1 MASHRRFQKIR
12 RWRDTLHALNK
23 HGVSEVEFEGTVKL
37 HGSNAGVIAAP
48 GAPLQAQSRK
58 LLIDE
63 TGLSGFGA
71 FVAQNESLLAWL
83 IDDLKKSN
91 DVQASSTVVI
101 FGEWCGGNI
110 QKGVALTHL
119 PKHYAIYE
127 MYVLPSEHTGPLA
140 EDTYERCTKI
150 PARFPATPA
159 LDDAGIYCID
169 RVPPIRVTVQVDSP
183 DSVHAALD
191 LFERVTNEAGALC
204 PWAKTFGV
212 EGAGE
217 GWVWSP
223 TDIELRRFS
232 DNTFKTKAEAFK
244 NPAGSPGAGKK
255 AKSVLPPGASQ
266 SLTEFAQRF
275 ITQAR
280 LAQAAGEVVDEGDVV
295 SARHIGKLI
304 QWVLADL
311 LKEEPSEIAALQ
323 ETLGTRA
330 LKLIGQRV
338 GYKARL
344 FAGG

>member
-1 MASHRRFQKIR
+1 MTKHTKFQKIR

-23 HGVSEVEFEGTVKL
+23 HGVSEIEFEGTVKL
-37 HGSNAGVIAAP
+37 HGSNAGVTSVP
-48 GAPLQAQSRK
+48 GEPMQAQSRK
-58 LLIDE
+58 QLIDE
-63 TGLSGFGA
+63 TGLSGFGS
-71 FVAQNESLLAWL
+71 FVAQNESLLRWL
-83 IDDLKKSN
+83 IDEVMLAH
-91 DVQASSTVVI
+91 DVQCTSTVVL

-119 PKHYAIYE
+119 PKQFVVYE
-127 MYVLPSEHTGPLA
+127 MYVLPSEHAGPLT
-140 EDTYERCTKI
+140 EDTYERCTKL
-150 PARFPATPA
+150 PARFDPTPA
-159 LDDAGIYCID
+159 LDEAGIYCIN
-169 RVPPIRVTVQVDSP
+169 RVDPIRVTVQVDNP

-204 PWAKTFGV
+204 PWGKTFGV
-212 EGAGE
+212 EGVGE

-244 NPAGSPGAGKK
+244 NPAGAPGSGKK
-255 AKSVLPPGASQ
+255 VKSVLPPGASQ

-280 LAQAAGEVVDEGDVV
+280 LEQAAKEVVDEGDVV

-304 QWVLADL
+304 KWVTTDL
-311 LKEEPSEIAALQ
+311 LQEEPEEIAALK
-323 ETLGTRA
+323 TALGDRA
-330 LKLIGQRV
+330 TKLIGQRV

>member
-1 MASHRRFQKIR
+1 MIHHTKFSKIR

-37 HGSNAGVIAAP
+37 HGSNAGVISAP
-48 GAPLQAQSRK
+48 GELLQAQSRK
-58 LLIDE
+58 HLIDE

-71 FVAQNESLLAWL
+71 FVAQNEALLHWL
-83 IDDLKKSN
+83 IDDLMATN
-91 DVQASSTVVI
+91 NVLATSTVVL

-110 QKGVALTHL
+110 QKGVALTQL
-119 PKHYAIYE
+119 PKQFVVYE
-127 MYVLPSEHTGPLA
+127 MYVLPAFATCLG
-140 EDTYERCTKI
+140 DYERCTKL
-150 PARFPATPA
+150 PARFDPTPA
-159 LDDAGIYCID
+159 LDEAGIYCIN
-169 RVPPIRVTVQVDSP
+169 RVDPIRVTVQVDNP

-204 PWAKTFGV
+204 PWGKTFGV
-212 EGAGE
+212 EGVGE

-244 NPAGSPGAGKK
+244 NPAGAPGSGKK
-255 AKSVLPPGASQ
+255 VKSVLPPGASQ

-280 LAQAAGEVVDEGDVV
+280 LEQAAKEVVDEGDVV

-304 QWVLADL
+304 KWVTTDL
-311 LKEEPSEIAALQ
+311 LQEEPEEIAALK
-323 ETLGTRA
+323 TALGDRA
-330 LKLIGQRV
+330 TKLIGQRV